1 MGNWFRECVGS
12 FDRIVTTFPEGC
24 HIPLREWTNG
34 ALDFLLKT
42 FGPLLDAI
50 SDRMLLVLRQV
61 ELSLLW
67 LPWWLV
73 IAAIGLV
80 VWHAARHRLLTI
92 GLVASLVFIG
102 MLDLWDDTMRSLAIM
117 LIAISITVLWGL
129 PVGILMATSRWV
141 RVVVSPFLDGMQTMP
156 PFVYLIPVIF
166 FFGLGNVAAIFAIFI
181 YAVPPMIRLT
191 NLGIRLVDES
201 IVEAADA
208 FGATGGQILWGIRIP
223 LAMPTIMAGVNQAIM
238 MALAMV
244 VIASMIGAR
253 GLGAQVLRGVN
264 NGDVGMGLEAGI
276 AIVALAVILDRVT
289 AAYGARLDPTQ
300 NMEGVAR

>member
-1 MGNWFRECVGS
+1 MGNWFQECAGS
-12 FDRIVTTFPEGC
+12 FDRIVFRFPEGC
-24 HIPLREWTNG
+24 QIPLREWTNG
-34 ALDFLLKT
+34 ALEFLLAWL
-42 FGPLLDAI
+42 GPFLDAI
-50 SDRMLLVLRQV
+50 SDRMLLVLRYV

-73 IAAIGLV
+73 IGLIGV
-80 VWHAARHRLLTI
+80 IVWHAARNRLLAGGVI
-92 GLVASLVFIG
+92 LLLIFIG
-102 MLDLWDDTMRSLAIM
+102 MMELWDDTMRSLAIM
-117 LIAISITVLWGL
+117 LIAITITVCAGI

-141 RVVVSPFLDGMQTMP
+141 RGLISPILDVMQTMP
-156 PFVYLIPVIF
+156 SFVYLIPVIF

-181 YAVPPMIRLT
+181 YAVPPMVRLT
-191 NLGIRLVDES
+191 NLGIRLVDQS
-201 IVEAADA
+201 TVEAADA
-208 FGATGGQILWGIRIP
+208 FGATGRQILWGIRIP

-276 AIVALAVILDRVT
+276 AIVVLAVILDRVT

-300 NMEGVAR
+300 AAEA

>member
-1 MGNWFRECVGS
+1 MGDWLQECTAS
-12 FDRIVTTFPEGC
+12 FDRIITTFPEGC
-24 HIPLREWTNG
+24 QVPLREWTNG
-34 ALDFLLKT
+34 ALDFLLIT
-42 FGPLLDAI
+42 LGPLVDAVA
-50 SDRMLLVLRQV
+50 DQMLLVLRQV
-61 ELSLLW
+61 ERSLLA
-67 LPWWLV
+67 LPWWLI
-73 IAAIGLV
+73 IAVIGLV
-80 VWHAARHRLLTI
+80 VWHAARQRWLTI
-92 GLVASLVFIG
+92 GLVASLIFIG
-102 MLDLWDDTMRSLAIM
+102 MMDLWDDTMRSLAIM
-117 LIAISITVLWGL
+117 LIAITITVASGI

-141 RVVVSPFLDGMQTMP
+141 RAVISPILDGMQTMP

-201 IVEAADA
+201 TIEAADA

-276 AIVALAVILDRVT
+276 AIVALAVILDRIT

-300 NMEGVAR
+300 TAKA

>member
-1 MGNWFRECVGS
+1 MGDWFRECTAS
-12 FDRIVTTFPEGC
+12 FDQIITTFPEGC
-24 HIPLREWTNG
+24 QVPLREWTNG
-34 ALDFLLKT
+34 ALGFLLAK
-42 FGPLLDAI
+42 FGPLVDVVA
-50 SDRMLLVLRQV
+50 DQMLLVLRQV
-61 ELSLLW
+61 ERSLLA
-67 LPWWLV
+67 LPWWLT
-73 IAAIGLV
+73 IAVIGLV
-80 VWHAARHRLLTI
+80 VWHAARHRWLTI
-92 GLVASLVFIG
+92 GLVSSLVFIG
-102 MLDLWDDTMRSLAIM
+102 MMDLWDDTMRSLAIM
-117 LIAISITVLWGL
+117 LIAITITIGAGI

-141 RVVVSPFLDGMQTMP
+141 RAVISPILDGMQTMP

-191 NLGIRLVDES
+191 NLGVRLVDES
-201 IVEAADA
+201 TIEAADA
-208 FGATGGQILWGIRIP
+208 FGATGRQILWGIRIP

-264 NGDVGMGLEAGI
+264 NGDVGMGLEAGV
-276 AIVALAVILDRVT
+276 AIVALAVILDRIT

-300 NMEGVAR
+300 TAKA

>member
-1 MGNWFRECVGS
+1 MGNWFRECAGS

-24 HIPLREWTNG
+24 EIPIREWTNG
-34 ALDFLLKT
+34 ALKFLLGV
-42 FGPLLDAI
+42 FGPLVDAV
-50 SDRMLLVLRQV
+50 SDRMLLVLRYV
-61 ELSLLW
+61 EQSLLW

-73 IAAIGLV
+73 IAVIGLV
-80 VWHAARHRLLTI
+80 VWHAARHGLLTV

-102 MLDLWDDTMRSLAIM
+102 MMGLWDDTMRSLAIM
-117 LIAISITVLWGL
+117 LIAITITVACGI
-129 PVGILMATSRWV
+129 PVGILMATSRYV
-141 RVVVSPFLDGMQTMP
+141 RALVSPILDGMQTMP

-191 NLGIRLVDES
+191 NLGIRLVDAS
-201 IVEAADA
+201 TVEAADA

-253 GLGAQVLRGVN
+253 GLGAQVLRGIN

-276 AIVALAVILDRVT
+276 AIVVLAVILDRIT

-300 NMEGVAR
+300 TVKA

>member
-1 MGNWFRECVGS
+1 MGNWFQECAGS
-12 FDRIVTTFPEGC
+12 FDRIVFRFPEGC
-24 HIPLREWTNG
+24 QIPLREWTNG
-34 ALDFLLKT
+34 ALEFLLAWL
-42 FGPLLDAI
+42 GPFLDAV
-50 SDRMLLVLRQV
+50 SDRMLLVLRYV

-73 IAAIGLV
+73 IGLIGV
-80 VWHAARHRLLTI
+80 IVWHAARNRLLAGGVI
-92 GLVASLVFIG
+92 LLLIFIG
-102 MLDLWDDTMRSLAIM
+102 MMELWDDTMRSLAIM
-117 LIAISITVLWGL
+117 LIAITITVCAGI

-141 RVVVSPFLDGMQTMP
+141 RGLISPILDVMQTMP
-156 PFVYLIPVIF
+156 SFVYLIPVIF

-181 YAVPPMIRLT
+181 YAVPPMVRLT
-191 NLGIRLVDES
+191 NLGIRLVDQS
-201 IVEAADA
+201 TVEAADA
-208 FGATGGQILWGIRIP
+208 FGATGRQILWGIRIP

-276 AIVALAVILDRVT
+276 AIVVLAVILDRVT

-300 NMEGVAR
+300 AAEA

>member
-1 MGNWFRECVGS
+1 MGDWLQECTAS
-12 FDRIVTTFPEGC
+12 FDRIITTFPEGC
-24 HIPLREWTNG
+24 QVPLREWTNG
-34 ALDFLLKT
+34 ALDFLLIT
-42 FGPLLDAI
+42 LGPLVDAVA
-50 SDRMLLVLRQV
+50 DQMLLVLRQV
-61 ELSLLW
+61 ERSLLA
-67 LPWWLV
+67 LPWWLI
-73 IAAIGLV
+73 IAVIGLV
-80 VWHAARHRLLTI
+80 VWHAARHRWLTI
-92 GLVASLVFIG
+92 GLVASLIFIG
-102 MLDLWDDTMRSLAIM
+102 MMDLWDDTMRSLAIM
-117 LIAISITVLWGL
+117 LIAITITVASGI

-141 RVVVSPFLDGMQTMP
+141 RAVISPILDGMQTMP

-201 IVEAADA
+201 TIEAADA

-276 AIVALAVILDRVT
+276 AIVALAVILDRIT

-300 NMEGVAR
+300 TAKA

>member
-1 MGNWFRECVGS
+1 MGDWLRECTAS
-12 FDRIVTTFPEGC
+12 FDQIITTFPEGC
-24 HIPLREWTNG
+24 QVPLREWTNS
-34 ALDFLLKT
+34 ALRFLLAK
-42 FGPLLDAI
+42 FGPVVDAVA
-50 SDRMLLVLRQV
+50 DQMLLVLRQV
-61 ELSLLW
+61 ERSLLA
-67 LPWWLV
+67 LPWWLI
-73 IAAIGLV
+73 IAVIGLV
-80 VWHAARHRLLTI
+80 VWHAARHRWLTI
-92 GLVASLVFIG
+92 GLVASLIFIG
-102 MLDLWDDTMRSLAIM
+102 MMDLWDDTMRSLAIM
-117 LIAISITVLWGL
+117 LIAITITVASGI
-129 PVGILMATSRWV
+129 PVGILMATSRWMRAV
-141 RVVVSPFLDGMQTMP
+141 ISPILDGMQTMP

-201 IVEAADA
+201 TIEAADA
-208 FGATGGQILWGIRIP
+208 FGATGRQILWGIRIP

-276 AIVALAVILDRVT
+276 AIVALAVILDRIT

-300 NMEGVAR
+300 TARA